1 MVSFNIKAYEI
12 TAMQGL
18 QKKKEKKKSKFN
30 DRVVIKSFT
39 YLLTFR
45 LAV

>member
-18 QKKKEKKKSKFN
+18 QKKKEKKKVN
-30 DRVVIKSFT
+30 
-39 YLLTFR
+39 LTI
-45 LAV
+45 A